1 MEASKF
7 KIAVPML
14 IVCLV
19 ASLSFNAYQ
28 FLNCDS
34 ENSEAK
40 TFVYEWVYSDFVG
53 DRRQKMLNGTLRLEI
68 TFKWLEQNLSIV
80 AKINDDD
87 RDDYLFIDMLGL
99 VFDRSGNGVID
110 WGQEDRPYMLY
121 ASNYTYYDNTYL
133 GYQGEGVIRSYWP
146 LGPTPSSYHN
156 CTFKEDVG
164 YTFDITIP
172 KSQLSDVK
180 ANMVYVYYQD
190 GNIGFQPGWWVA
202 VTFEEW
208 Q

>member
-7 KIAVPML
+7 KIVVPVL

-28 FLNCDS
+28 FLNCDG
-34 ENSEAK
+34 ENSVTK
-40 TFVYEWVYSDFVG
+40 TFVYEWVYSDVVG
-53 DRRQKMLNGTLRLEI
+53 DRCQKILNGTLRLEI
-68 TFKWLEQNLSIV
+68 TFKWLEQDLSIV

-87 RDDYLFIDMLGL
+87 YLFIDILGL

-121 ASNYTYYDNTYL
+121 ASNYTYCHQTYL
-133 GYQGEGVIRSYWP
+133 GYQGEGIIRSYDP
-146 LGPTPSSYHN
+146 LRPKPSSYHT
-156 CTFKEDVG
+156 CVFTEEG
-164 YTFDITIP
+164 YTFDIKIP
-172 KSQLSDVK
+172 KSELSDVK

-202 VTFEEW
+202 VMLEGW